1 MLCFIV
7 SYRGVQFVQT
17 PVCTYVPKFLEVDI
31 QQLKDLLNWVFMT
44 FCLLLKCSNYLSLS
58 EMIFSDKFIELYAL
72 LMILIALMFELS
84 TSWRFYLSLIMFVID
99 DCSARCVC
107 KHLCVPHRRWSAG
120 SMLRRST
127 QNLIYILVFLILKT
141 ELMGDRMWRPLN
153 TTEIFLKL
161 YLYYSFFVC

>member
-72 LMILIALMFELS
+72 LMILIALMFE
-84 TSWRFYLSLIMFVID
+84 TF
-99 DCSARCVC
+99 
-107 KHLCVPHRRWSAG
+107 
-120 SMLRRST
+120 
-127 QNLIYILVFLILKT
+127 YILKILSQFNNVCNWWLQCKVCMQT
-141 ELMGDRMWRPLN
+141 FMC
-153 TTEIFLKL
+153 TTSEVKCREHAEAKHPKSDLHTCFPHLKNWT
-161 YLYYSFFVC
+161 YGGSHVETP